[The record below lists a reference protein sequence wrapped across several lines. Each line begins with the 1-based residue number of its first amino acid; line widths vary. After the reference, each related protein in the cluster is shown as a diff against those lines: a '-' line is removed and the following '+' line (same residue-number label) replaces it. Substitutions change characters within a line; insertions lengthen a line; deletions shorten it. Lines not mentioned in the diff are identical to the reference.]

1 MLLRAPGTAVLCHPK
16 GKWAPVW
23 GRSVA
28 WCIPPSLQSRRAGCP
43 LHASA
48 DLGRGLPET
57 HLGLDA
63 CAQPN
68 GLVQAHQLTG
78 DGCICTPARQTTAP
92 GTVDG
97 RHGIPRLDETSS
109 VPGKPEEEV
118 CVFFPIAQSMFCCL
132 QAQTSSGR
140 VSLFSRQE
148 IFGKNGS
155 VKQTEGITSIED
167 FSAACLQHD
176 SLAY

>member
-16 GKWAPVW
+16 GRWAPVW
-23 GRSVA
+23 GRSVV
-28 WCIPPSLQSRRAGCP
+28 WCIPPSLQSHRAGCP

-48 DLGRGLPET
+48 DFGRGLPET

-78 DGCICTPARQTTAP
+78 DGCLCTPARQTTAP

-109 VPGKPEEEV
+109 VPGKPDEGV
-118 CVFFPIAQSMFCCL
+118 CVFFPLLSQCFAVCRHKLPVAEFHFFHAKRFL
-132 QAQTSSGR
+132 
-140 VSLFSRQE
+140 
-148 IFGKNGS
+148 
-155 VKQTEGITSIED
+155 VKMDLSNKQKGLPPLKI
-167 FSAACLQHD
+167 
-176 SLAY
+176 LALHVFNTTA